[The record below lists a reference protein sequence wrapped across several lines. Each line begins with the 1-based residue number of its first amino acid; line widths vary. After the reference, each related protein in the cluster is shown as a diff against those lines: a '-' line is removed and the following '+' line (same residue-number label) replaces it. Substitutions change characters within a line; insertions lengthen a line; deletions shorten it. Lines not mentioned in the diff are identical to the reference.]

1 MSVTSFSQP
10 VLALLGPTAVGKT
23 ALSLRIAEEFACEI
37 ISLDSM
43 QVYRRMDIGTAKI
56 RPADMRGIV
65 HHCLDLVESDEDYDA
80 ARYARDASAA
90 IAIIRGR
97 GKIPLLVGGS
107 GLYLRALEEGL
118 FAAPPVD
125 KEIRKN
131 LLIQLNNI
139 GIEKLHDELAACD
152 PESAA
157 NISRHDRSRV
167 LRALEIYRATGLPW
181 PEHLRR
187 QRFAEQLVGRQ
198 SGTASPANRFIKIGL
213 DCQREQLY
221 RRIDERCRA
230 MLNEGLIEETRQL
243 LAAGYSP
250 ACKAMRA
257 IGYRHAIAWLTGE
270 SNDEKTLELF
280 MRDTRRYAKRQFTWF
295 RHDRAV
301 TWFDWQNTDAVL
313 AFITGALRKAAN
325 CSICGSVSDSV
336 SGSAHNPPAAAV

>member
-1 MSVTSFSQP
+1 MNDNIESIQALP

-43 QVYRRMDIGTAKI
+43 QVYRRMNIGTAKI
-56 RPADMRGIV
+56 RPAEMRGIA
-65 HHCLDLVESDEDYDA
+65 HHCLDLVEPDADYNA

-90 IAIIRGR
+90 MATIRQK

-107 GLYLRALEEGL
+107 GLYLRALEDGL

-131 LLIQLNNI
+131 LLIQLNNV
-139 GIEKLHDELAACD
+139 GIEKLHDELATCD

-157 NISRHDRSRV
+157 RIDRHDRSRIV
-167 LRALEIYRATGLPW
+167 RALEIYRASGLSW
-181 PEHLRR
+181 TEHLRR
-187 QRFAEQLVGRQ
+187 QRLAEQLTEQQ
-198 SGTASPANRFIKIGL
+198 SGTAAAANSLENRFIKIGL
-213 DCQREQLY
+213 DCPRDQLY

-230 MLNEGLIEETRQL
+230 MLNEGLIEETREM

-250 ACKAMRA
+250 TCKAMQA
-257 IGYRHAIAWLTGE
+257 IGYRHVIAWLTGE
-270 SNDEKTLELF
+270 NNYEKMLQLF

-295 RHDRAV
+295 RHDAAI
-301 TWFDWQNTDAVL
+301 TWFEWQDTDAVL
-313 AFITGALRKAAN
+313 AFIANALREAA
-325 CSICGSVSDSV
+325 G
-336 SGSAHNPPAAAV
+336 GSASAVP